1 MASVAHLI
9 TRAEVIAKRINLSDK
24 VAVVVQAPEPI
35 PGPILLFPDESHGA
49 SNSKAPHGT
58 RFASD
63 ALGDSAMSPVLPL
76 PSLGVSSLDLG
87 RSLGGPFLREVH
99 ARARGIQ
106 DRLMYDE
113 ADLEVGL

>member
-1 MASVAHLI
+1 MS
-9 TRAEVIAKRINLSDK
+9 K
-24 VAVVVQAPEPI
+24 
-35 PGPILLFPDESHGA
+35 HGA

-63 ALGDSAMSPVLPL
+63 TLGNNATSLVLLL

-87 RSLGGPFLREVH
+87 RSLGGPFLLEVH

>member
-1 MASVAHLI
+1 
-9 TRAEVIAKRINLSDK
+9 
-24 VAVVVQAPEPI
+24 
-35 PGPILLFPDESHGA
+35 
-49 SNSKAPHGT
+49 
-58 RFASD
+58 
-63 ALGDSAMSPVLPL
+63 MSLVLPL

-87 RSLGGPFLREVH
+87 RSLGGPFLLEVH